1 MKKTTLMV
9 GPALMLCAAG
19 AIALPA
25 TASAASGDSYQATL
39 APLNHSTGSGTF
51 MLTLNGNRATVTEKV
66 SGLADTFSG
75 KPYPHVQHIHI
86 MGQGQCPT
94 LSADKNGDGV
104 ISTVEGHPAYGMIG
118 TTLSTSG
125 DTSPKAATDLKVAAM
140 GGSYTYQRTFT
151 LNPDTMKSIRA
162 GNAVV
167 VVHGLDP
174 ATLSKKAQGE
184 KSELVPSLP
193 LAATSPA
200 LCGAVK
206 PAQMAQ
212 VPVGAAQTGAGDPS
226 GLADGGLLLLGGGL
240 LLTAGT
246 AVVARRKVSHQN

>member
-1 MKKTTLMV
+1 
-9 GPALMLCAAG
+9 
-19 AIALPA
+19 
-25 TASAASGDSYQATL
+25 
-39 APLNHSTGSGTF
+39 
-51 MLTLNGNRATVTEKV
+51 
-66 SGLADTFSG
+66 
-75 KPYPHVQHIHI
+75 
-86 MGQGQCPT
+86 
-94 LSADKNGDGV
+94 
-104 ISTVEGHPAYGMIG
+104 
-118 TTLSTSG
+118 
-125 DTSPKAATDLKVAAM
+125 M